1 MIMAGMSA
9 ELPPTTGNAGDRRA
23 RFEALALPLST
34 ALFGFAVRLT
44 RDRDRAADLVQDAF
58 LRAYRTFDSFRP
70 GTNAK
75 AWLFQ
80 ITYSVF
86 VNDYHTQRRRPS
98 VVSMDEW
105 EQRYQ
110 QTLEIADWE
119 ACRAVLENPALERR
133 PGEVA
138 QAVASLPEDYRNA
151 LLLVDVDELSYEE
164 AAEVMACPLGTL
176 RSRLHRARKLLAIE
190 LQDYARR
197 MGRHDR

>member
-1 MIMAGMSA
+1 MITAGMPT
-9 ELPPTTGNAGDRRA
+9 ELPSAKRNGADRRH

-44 RDRDRAADLVQDAF
+44 RDRDRAADLVQDAL
-58 LRAYRTFDSFRP
+58 LRGYRTFDGFRP

-80 ITYSVF
+80 ILYSVF
-86 VNDYHTQRRRPS
+86 VNDYHMQRRRPP
-98 VVSMDEW
+98 VVSMDEL

-110 QTLEIADWE
+110 QCLEIPDWE
-119 ACRAVLENPALERR
+119 ACRAVLENPALERH

-138 QAVASLPEDYRNA
+138 QAVASLPETFRHA
-151 LLLVDVDELSYEE
+151 LVLVDVEELSYEE
-164 AAEVMACPLGTL
+164 AAEVMDCPLGTL
-176 RSRLHRARKLLAIE
+176 RSRLHRARKLLAVE

-197 MGRHDR
+197 IGRRKQ